1 MCAVYPLYKWNID
14 ILDHHLKIPHQEV
27 TDEST
32 GEADTGE
39 ADSIGTVHED
49 GKLFWLLNF

>member
-14 ILDHHLKIPHQEV
+14 ILDHHLKIPDQEV

>member
-14 ILDHHLKIPHQEV
+14 ILDHHLKIPDQEV
-27 TDEST
+27 TDES
-32 GEADTGE
+32 TGE